1 MEIKDLIV
9 EMRKLQEEAQNDYI
23 NKLLDIVENLC
34 EKANSINYVP
44 TEYERLTF
52 SKIVTIITNMS
63 KWF

>member
-23 NKLLDIVENLC
+23 DKLLDIVENLC
-34 EKANSINYVP
+34 EKAKNINYET
-44 TEYERLTF
+44 TEYERQTF
-52 SKIVTIITNMS
+52 GKIVNIITNMS